1 MVLKW
6 IVYYRMADF
15 KTIKGKNHYL
25 YSTIEKYKR
34 EHPGCDI
41 KKEWRFGNTGDWV
54 LTDDDCVV
62 QVLKAGKIK
71 RPNGKEEKYIRT
83 VCGSFLVKGK
93 KEMCGLIAENI
104 YTFSGTNEYKR
115 FLNKSDVT
123 SKEVLFAQYVAK
135 GVSPVDSYLK
145 TYGTEN
151 EKYAKQ
157 QAGRLLKTERMQKM
171 IREEVQLV
179 LNEESV
185 SLNYIVRRFKEV
197 ADDGKRDGDVLR
209 SLESLAKI
217 AGLYEQQQSSHQELT
232 VWGGFSPEQL
242 AGVKNEQV
250 LLHAENK
257 ENG

>member
-1 MVLKW
+1 MEN
-6 IVYYRMADF
+6 F

-25 YSTIEKYKR
+25 YSTIEKHKR

-54 LTDDDCVV
+54 LTDDGYVV
-62 QVLKAGKIK
+62 QILKAGKIK
-71 RPNGKEEKYIRT
+71 RPNNKKVKYIRT
-83 VCGSFLVKGK
+83 ICGSFLTEGK

-104 YTFSGTNEYKR
+104 YTFSGTNEYKK
-115 FLNKSDVT
+115 FLSKSDVT
-123 SKEVLFAQYVAK
+123 SKEVMFAQYVAK
-135 GVSPVDSYLK
+135 GVSPVDAYLK
-145 TYGTEN
+145 TYDTEN
-151 EKYAKQ
+151 ERYAKQ
-157 QAGRLLKTERMQKM
+157 KSGQLLKTERMQKM

-179 LNEESV
+179 LNEERV
-185 SLNYIVRRFKEV
+185 SLNYIVRRFKQV
-197 ADDGKRDGDVLR
+197 ADAGKSDAGVLR

-250 LLHAENK
+250 LLHADNE